1 MLLDKERSIRGNIMA
16 DKENKDAMDFK
27 KIGLIGAG
35 AVVALVLVGYAI
47 AFVINENRYI
57 SYYDKFYKI
66 SIKYPKGWNAIPD
79 HGGSI
84 VAFISNRDNELDSFA
99 ENFNISVTDLPQ
111 HVTTLAQFSKIA
123 TGQMEAVFERNAE
136 VLQSEEIVF
145 AGMPAFSYVIRT
157 TQEPVLNLRFVW
169 FFRDNKAI
177 VLTYVIQ
184 ELAYEKYIKIFNH
197 MLRSFS
203 IGA

>member
-1 MLLDKERSIRGNIMA
+1 MT
-16 DKENKDAMDFK
+16 ENANKNTTDFK
-27 KIGLIGAG
+27 KIGLISAG
-35 AVVALVLVGYAI
+35 VVAALVLVGYFI
-47 AFVINENRYI
+47 AFIVNESKYTA
-57 SYYDKFYKI
+57 YYDKFYKI

-99 ENFNISVTDLPQ
+99 ENFNISVTDLPE

-145 AGMPAFSYVIRT
+145 AGMPAYSYVIRT

-169 FFRDNKAI
+169 FFMDNKAF
-177 VLTYVIQ
+177 VLTYIIQ
-184 ELAYEKYIKIFNH
+184 DFAYEKYSKIFNH

-203 IGA
+203 IGAK